1 MTNKLPEFLE
11 GLTTVEETALLVAL
25 QKELIK
31 FKGLLK
37 KDGDFWFYKEKVNAL
52 YSLFEKMGYDREF
65 VDKHIIS

>member
-1 MTNKLPEFLE
+1 MTKFLK
-11 GLTTVEETALLVAL
+11 GLTTTEETAIMVAL
-25 QKELIK
+25 QKELIR

-52 YSLFEKMGYDREF
+52 YSIFDKMGYDREF

>member
-1 MTNKLPEFLE
+1 MTKFLE
-11 GLTTVEETALLVAL
+11 GLTTGEETALLVAL
-25 QKELIK
+25 QKELIR

-52 YSLFEKMGYDREF
+52 YSIFDKMGYDREF

>member
-1 MTNKLPEFLE
+1 M
-11 GLTTVEETALLVAL
+11 VAL
-25 QKELIK
+25 QKELIW

-52 YSLFEKMGYDREF
+52 YSIFDKMGYDREF

>member
-1 MTNKLPEFLE
+1 MTKFLE
-11 GLTTVEETALLVAL
+11 GLTTGEETALMVAL
-25 QKELIK
+25 QKELIR

-52 YSLFEKMGYDREF
+52 YSIFDKMGYDREF

>member
-1 MTNKLPEFLE
+1 MTKFLE
-11 GLTTVEETALLVAL
+11 GLTTTEETALLVAL
-25 QKELIK
+25 QKELIR

-52 YSLFEKMGYDREF
+52 YSIFDKMGYDKEF

>member
-1 MTNKLPEFLE
+1 MTKFLE
-11 GLTTVEETALLVAL
+11 GLTTIEETAILVAL
-25 QKELIK
+25 QKELIR

-52 YSLFEKMGYDREF
+52 YSIFDKMGYDRGF

>member
-1 MTNKLPEFLE
+1 MN
-11 GLTTVEETALLVAL
+11 EEDLQKVYKQIKAKTK
-25 QKELIK
+25 QKELIW

-52 YSLFEKMGYDREF
+52 YSIFDKMGYDREF

>member
-1 MTNKLPEFLE
+1 MTNFLE
-11 GLTTVEETALLVAL
+11 GLTTGEETALLVAL
-25 QKELIK
+25 QKELIR

-52 YSLFEKMGYDREF
+52 YSIFDKMGYDREF

>member
-1 MTNKLPEFLE
+1 MTRFLE
-11 GLTTVEETALLVAL
+11 GLTTGEETALLVAL
-25 QKELIK
+25 QKELIR

-52 YSLFEKMGYDREF
+52 YSIFDKMGYDREF